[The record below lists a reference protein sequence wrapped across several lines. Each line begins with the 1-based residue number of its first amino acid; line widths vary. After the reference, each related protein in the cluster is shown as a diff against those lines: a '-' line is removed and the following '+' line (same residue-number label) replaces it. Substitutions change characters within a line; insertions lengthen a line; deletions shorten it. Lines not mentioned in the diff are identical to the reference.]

1 MKETY
6 KILGIYLFF
15 ILVFVIYSCTK
26 IELEEPQPINLGVQS
41 TSTSIKSI
49 TQSGNIVTA
58 EFETTVGAKYSIQII
73 PFGKEEPVKKEGFTA
88 TEEITKKVINLSG
101 LPKQD
106 YDLVFIDV
114 DGKEIKYPIIVK

>member
-1 MKETY
+1 MKETNKILAIY
-6 KILGIYLFF
+6 LLILGI
-15 ILVFVIYSCTK
+15 FVIYSCTK
-26 IELEEPQPINLGVQS
+26 IEQELPQPINLGMTSLS
-41 TSTSIKSI
+41 TNIKSI
-49 TQSGNIVTA
+49 TVSGNIVNA

>member
-1 MKETY
+1 MKETN
-6 KILGIYLFF
+6 KILGVYLL
-15 ILVFVIYSCTK
+15 IIAIFVIYSCTK
-26 IELEEPQPINLGVQS
+26 IEQEFPQPINLGTKS
-41 TSTSIKSI
+41 LATNIKSI
-49 TQSGNIVTA
+49 NVSGNIVTA
-58 EFETTVGAKYSIQII
+58 EFETTVGAKYSVQII

-88 TEEITKKVINLSG
+88 IEDVTKKVINLSD

>member
-1 MKETY
+1 MKETTQ
-6 KILGIYLFF
+6 ILGVYLLF
-15 ILVFVIYSCTK
+15 ILIFVIYSCTK
-26 IELEEPQPINLGVQS
+26 IELEEPQPINLGMKS
-41 TSTSIKSI
+41 LATNIKSI
-49 TQSGNIVTA
+49 NVSGNIVTA
-58 EFETTVGAKYSIQII
+58 EFETTVGAKYSVQII

-88 TEEITKKVINLSG
+88 TEDVTKKVINLSG